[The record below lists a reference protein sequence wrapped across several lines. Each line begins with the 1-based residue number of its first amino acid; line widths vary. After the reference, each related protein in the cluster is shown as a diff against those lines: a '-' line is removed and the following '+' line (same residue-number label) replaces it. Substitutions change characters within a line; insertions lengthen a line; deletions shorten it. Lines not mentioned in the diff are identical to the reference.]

1 MEFQVEGIE
10 ESTATRSEII
20 RALNAKLFAG
30 DGADILLL
38 DGLPADS
45 YVEKGV
51 LYDMGGAVIENAELY
66 PNIREAYSQSGSC
79 YMIPARIGVP
89 VYIGT
94 KNVISHAGSLEELA
108 GFASQAEL
116 PYLKKISYGKLI
128 EDFYPYYADMF
139 IKDGSQIDEDGL
151 MQFLAQIKMIADNVS
166 ATEKVDKEIPDPWNY
181 VGFGESS
188 LSVSVLKG
196 MSYQWAAEHF
206 AAARNI
212 DGEVV
217 TIGDRF
223 VPYSLMGINNASA
236 NKELAMEFVNEVL
249 SEEIQSVEFLDEG
262 FPVNQKSAEQWL
274 DTDKEYIAAAMN
286 EEGNYFAVS
295 YPNKDEREQLF
306 GYISNLK
313 TPVYQ
318 DDILLEM
325 IISESDDYFKGVESV
340 EKTVEKIINNAKL
353 YMEE

>member
-1 MEFQVEGIE
+1 M
-10 ESTATRSEII
+10 
-20 RALNAKLFAG
+20 
-30 DGADILLL
+30 
-38 DGLPADS
+38 
-45 YVEKGV
+45 
-51 LYDMGGAVIENAELY
+51 
-66 PNIREAYSQSGSC
+66 
-79 YMIPARIGVP
+79 
-89 VYIGT
+89 
-94 KNVISHAGSLEELA
+94 
-108 GFASQAEL
+108 
-116 PYLKKISYGKLI
+116 
-128 EDFYPYYADMF
+128 
-139 IKDGSQIDEDGL
+139 
-151 MQFLAQIKMIADNVS
+151 
-166 ATEKVDKEIPDPWNY
+166 
-181 VGFGESS
+181 GFGESS

-295 YPNKDEREQLF
+295 YPNKNEREQLF